1 MFLSGIVSHSG
12 GISIVVL
19 QEEFGWSKASLSAA
33 FAIGTIIAALL
44 APVQGRL
51 VDRFGPRGVVRV
63 GVLIVSVGLCV
74 VSFIH
79 SMPTLY
85 LASVLMGTGYTLAF
99 DVAIQTTL
107 VNWFHKRRGAAMG
120 LMMAGFG
127 AGGVLVP
134 VVGFAV
140 NAMGW
145 RHAAL
150 AGAGLLA
157 VVGLCAA
164 QVIRRSPEEHGLLPD
179 GVSKLLSLQGET
191 KRADGVADG
200 FTARQAF
207 RAPSFWLLALGQT
220 LYMFAVTAVG
230 MYLVPY
236 AVERFDLPLATA
248 GSLMTAMTICIVG
261 GQVVGGFVGDKLN
274 KRTVI
279 VLLTIAQAAVVTL
292 LLLGGSL
299 PLLVLFVLLQGLIVG
314 GRAPLNMALRADY
327 FGRRAYGT
335 IWGVSLLMVNTG
347 NFLGMVTTGYLADR
361 FDGYQIA
368 FIVLVGVTF
377 VASVLLALARK
388 PRTQAA

>member
-1 MFLSGIVSHSG
+1 
-12 GISIVVL
+12 
-19 QEEFGWSKASLSAA
+19 
-33 FAIGTIIAALL
+33 
-44 APVQGRL
+44 
-51 VDRFGPRGVVRV
+51 
-63 GVLIVSVGLCV
+63 
-74 VSFIH
+74 
-79 SMPTLY
+79 
-85 LASVLMGTGYTLAF
+85 
-99 DVAIQTTL
+99 
-107 VNWFHKRRGAAMG
+107 
-120 LMMAGFG
+120 
-127 AGGVLVP
+127 
-134 VVGFAV
+134 
-140 NAMGW
+140 
-145 RHAAL
+145 
-150 AGAGLLA
+150 
-157 VVGLCAA
+157 
-164 QVIRRSPEEHGLLPD
+164 
-179 GVSKLLSLQGET
+179 
-191 KRADGVADG
+191 
-200 FTARQAF
+200 
-207 RAPSFWLLALGQT
+207 
-220 LYMFAVTAVG
+220 MFAVTAVG